1 MTKKVFPLNP
11 IYFHSF
17 KRDSFIFYKLM
28 IEVEIRAKVQDFES
42 IKKRLEEIGGRF
54 LKKEKMADY
63 IFGRAKD
70 LDQEHKII
78 DGRFS
83 ARIRQKN
90 DKISVEFKEI
100 KRAGAGMEFSSP
112 VSSVEA
118 GLNFLKKLDFER
130 AFTVSKIRE
139 TYGYQGFEVCLDDVD
154 VLGCFIEIEH
164 PCKEDNDK
172 AEALKECENLLN
184 SIAPNAILEPK
195 KYGDLM
201 QEVINENN
209 EQ

>member
-1 MTKKVFPLNP
+1 
-11 IYFHSF
+11 
-17 KRDSFIFYKLM
+17 M
-28 IEVEIRAKVQDFES
+28 IEVEIRAKVQDVAI

-54 LKKEKMADY
+54 LKKEKTADY

-90 DKISVEFKEI
+90 DKISIEFKEI

-112 VSSVEA
+112 VSSAEA
-118 GLNFLKKLDFER
+118 GLNFLEKLDFEK

-139 TYGYQGFEVCLDDVD
+139 TYEYQGFEICLDEVE

-172 AEALKECENLLN
+172 TEALKECKNLLS
-184 SIAPNAILEPK
+184 SIAPGAILEPK

-201 QEVINENN
+201 QEIINKNGKR
-209 EQ
+209 

>member
-1 MTKKVFPLNP
+1 
-11 IYFHSF
+11 
-17 KRDSFIFYKLM
+17 M
-28 IEVEIRAKVQDFES
+28 IEVEIRAKVQDVAI

-54 LKKEKMADY
+54 LKKERMADY

-78 DGRFS
+78 DGQFS
-83 ARIRQKN
+83 ARLRQKN

-118 GLNFLKKLDFER
+118 GLNFLEKLDFEK

-139 TYGYQGFEVCLDDVD
+139 TYGCQGFEVCLDDVD
-154 VLGCFIEIEH
+154 VLGYFIEIEH
-164 PCKEDNDK
+164 PCKADNDK
-172 AEALKECENLLN
+172 SEALKECENFLSL
-184 SIAPNAILEPK
+184 IAPNAILEPK

-201 QEVINENN
+201 QEVINKNGKR
-209 EQ
+209 